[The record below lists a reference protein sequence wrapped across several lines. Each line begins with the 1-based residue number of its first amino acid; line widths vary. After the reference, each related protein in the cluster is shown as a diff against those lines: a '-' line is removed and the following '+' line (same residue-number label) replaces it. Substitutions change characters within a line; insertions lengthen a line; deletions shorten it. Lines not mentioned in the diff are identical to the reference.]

1 MVAVGSVVTVALG
14 LAGLVFASSV
24 AVERSRRIAR
34 RLGVKELII
43 GLVVV
48 SIGTSL
54 PEISLNLTA
63 GLTRLGGMDASGLA
77 VGNIIGSCLTQITLI
92 LGISGMVA
100 TLYVPRRSLLRDG
113 GIMFGSILLML
124 GVALDGEVSRLDG
137 VGLVL
142 IYLVYLYVLSREER
156 TVREEPELK
165 SRGLWVDGLFLAG
178 ALIVVV
184 VTASLVVDE
193 GVALAESVG
202 VSQFA
207 VGLMAGVGT
216 SLPELSISVGALG
229 KGAKDLS
236 LGNLIGSNITDPL
249 LSLGIGAAVAGYSI
263 DAAALGFDF
272 TFWIFATLV
281 ALLLLWNHVDLNR
294 KESSVLILVFA
305 MYVFLR
311 TTGV

>member
-1 MVAVGSVVTVALG
+1 MESVATVVLG
-14 LAGLVFASSV
+14 LGGLVFASSV

-34 RLGVKELII
+34 RLGVTELII

-54 PEISLNLTA
+54 PEIALNVSA

-77 VGNIIGSCLTQITLI
+77 VGNVIGSCLTQITLI
-92 LGISGMVA
+92 LGISGLVA

-124 GVALDGEVSRLDG
+124 GAAVDGELSRLEG

-142 IYLVYLYVLSREER
+142 IYLAYLYVLSREER
-156 TVREEPELK
+156 TVQEEPELK
-165 SRGLWVDGLFLAG
+165 GGRLWVDGFFLVG
-178 ALIVVV
+178 ALVVVV
-184 VTASLVVDE
+184 VTSSLVVGE
-193 GVALAESVG
+193 GVALAEGVG
-202 VSQFA
+202 ISQFA
-207 VGLMAGVGT
+207 IGLMAGVGT

-249 LSLGIGAAVAGYSI
+249 LSLGLGAAVAGYSI
-263 DAAALGFDF
+263 DAVALGFDF
-272 TFWIFATLV
+272 AFWIFATLV

-294 KESSVLILVFA
+294 KESSVLLLTFG
-305 MYVFLR
+305 MYVFLKA
-311 TTGV
+311 TGL